1 MSVNSL
7 PWYYIEDLEAKPGS
21 AILTAEEWHHA
32 LHVLRMNIGESLILF
47 DGRGKAYEGILQ
59 KSTKTQGT
67 VELIADR
74 SLAFT
79 HPHQCNI
86 NIAFAPTKSPDRN
99 ETAIEKIVELGVSSI
114 TFLDCQNSERTHLRL
129 DRIKKIA
136 IGAAK
141 QSRKLFLPEINDFI
155 SPVQLIG
162 NYLIQNPNSKIQNS
176 NSTIQ
181 NLKSKIICCHLDP
194 EALPLHHTYRGEDDV
209 LVLVGPE
216 GGFSPEEIQQF
227 KSAGVSMTTLG
238 PYRLRVETAV
248 ITACANIHLLHALKN
263 NP

>member
-1 MSVNSL
+1 MGVNSL
-7 PWYYIEDLEAKPGS
+7 PWYYIEDLDAKPGS

-67 VELIADR
+67 IELIADR
-74 SLAFT
+74 SGLFEPVT
-79 HPHQCNI
+79 TCRI

-99 ETAIEKIVELGVSSI
+99 ETAIEKIVELGISSI
-114 TFLDCQNSERTHLRL
+114 TFLDCQNSERTHIRM
-129 DRIKKIA
+129 DRIKKIV

-141 QSRKLFLPEINDFI
+141 QSRKLFLPLLNNFI
-155 SPVQLIG
+155 TPQH
-162 NYLIQNPNSKIQNS
+162 LIQESKIQNP
-176 NSTIQ
+176 Q
-181 NLKSKIICCHLDP
+181 SKIICCHLDE
-194 EALPLHHTYRGEDDV
+194 EALPLHHTYQGEDDV
-209 LVLVGPE
+209 VVLVGPE
-216 GGFSPEEIQQF
+216 GGFSPGEIQEL

-248 ITACANIHLLHALKN
+248 MTACANIHLLHALKN

>member
-1 MSVNSL
+1 MGVNSL
-7 PWYYIEDLEAKPGS
+7 PWYYTEDLHGLHEM
-21 AILTAEEWHHA
+21 AILPGEEWHHCA
-32 LHVLRMNIGESLILF
+32 NVMRMSPGDAIILF
-47 DGRGKAYEGILQ
+47 DGRGHGYEGIIR
-59 KSTKTQGT
+59 KSTKSEGT

-74 SLAFT
+74 SADFLVPST
-79 HPHQCNI
+79 CRI

-114 TFLDCQNSERTHLRL
+114 TFLDCQNSERTHIRL

-141 QSRKLFLPEINDFI
+141 QSRKLFLPTLNDFI
-155 SPVQLIG
+155 SPLHLVQQSQ
-162 NYLIQNPNSKIQNS
+162 IQTPQSKIQNP
-176 NSTIQ
+176 
-181 NLKSKIICCHLDP
+181 KSKILCCHLDE
-194 EALPLHHTYRGEDDV
+194 EALPLHHTYQGEDDV

-216 GGFSPEEIQQF
+216 GGFSPEEIQEL

-248 ITACANIHLLHALKN
+248 MTACANIHLLHALKN